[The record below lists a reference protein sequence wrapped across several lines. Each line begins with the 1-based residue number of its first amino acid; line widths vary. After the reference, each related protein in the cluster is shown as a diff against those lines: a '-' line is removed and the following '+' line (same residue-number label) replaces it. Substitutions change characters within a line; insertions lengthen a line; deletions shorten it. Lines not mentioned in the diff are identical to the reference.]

1 MLQIF
6 YRNFFLQNASCFF
19 MSTRK
24 GRRYKR
30 ETKERGRIFQMK
42 EENEKKLFEFYRQVL
57 VLINTEMA
65 NTAM

>member
-1 MLQIF
+1 
-6 YRNFFLQNASCFF
+6 

-30 ETKERGRIFQMK
+30 ETKKRGRIFQMK
-42 EENEKKLFEFYRQVL
+42 EENEKKLLEFYGQVL

>member
-1 MLQIF
+1 
-6 YRNFFLQNASCFF
+6 

-30 ETKERGRIFQMK
+30 GTKERGRIFQMK
-42 EENEKKLFEFYRQVL
+42 EENEKKLFEFYGQVL

-65 NTAM
+65 NTAI

>member
-1 MLQIF
+1 
-6 YRNFFLQNASCFF
+6 
-19 MSTRK
+19 
-24 GRRYKR
+24 
-30 ETKERGRIFQMK
+30 MK